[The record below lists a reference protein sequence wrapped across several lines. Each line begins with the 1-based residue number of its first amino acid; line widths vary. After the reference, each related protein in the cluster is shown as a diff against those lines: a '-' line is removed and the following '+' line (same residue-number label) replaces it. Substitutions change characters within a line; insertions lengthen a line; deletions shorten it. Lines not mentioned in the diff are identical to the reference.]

1 MKHFLC
7 LTDTNKQMINGRILQ
22 DEIKFRCAKT
32 PDEIRDFVALGE
44 TKARKRRK

>member
-22 DEIKFRCAKT
+22 DEIKFRCAKMEKV
-32 PDEIRDFVALGE
+32 DEASG
-44 TKARKRRK
+44 